1 MASDRSTTAGRGR
14 LARLGAER
22 AAAAVATAAG
32 VPPPLSRLVAQRA
45 VPFVVVAARRQARRA
60 RRLWLAGGA
69 AIAAIAVVVAAT
81 SGIRPQID
89 AVVTAQRTTP
99 AARADIPAPYLTAYQ
114 RAAASVRPPIPW
126 EILAGVGKVATDH
139 GRRSPYDDID
149 RGTAPNASYPE
160 VIPPIASAPPAPA
173 QAGPSLSPVTPAI
186 AAPDTELATDPNNV
200 EAFLAGE
207 RQVESG
213 GNYAQASSGA
223 TGAYQYIDSTWAS
236 EARSAGYPQY
246 ASNPASAAPP
256 TIQDSV
262 AAYNAEH
269 LFAQYRNWWW
279 VAEAWYFPRWAGD
292 PAEQNSVPYPD
303 AGNTLTMARYAH
315 AVYSAMATS
324 TSVPSAAGASTAGR
338 PAAAP
343 TPGPPSP
350 AGPSAPEG
358 SGPLLLT
365 PEPDRSA
372 GADLQAVDFAADLLA
387 RAAGPLEEQTWQKL
401 GLPSS
406 IAGRPLD
413 DPDARRFWAE
423 VLPRLPVANGVGIGQ
438 SAAAG
443 GPADTIPASGPEGR
457 PPAPGPGDGYR
468 PMSRFATDLLTNL
481 ALPVTEPNITAL
493 QAWASGEGSQAAFN
507 PLDTTQAEPGA
518 TAFNANGGVPVENYP
533 DYRTG
538 LAATVATLEPGGRP
552 APLYAKVIDA
562 LRAGSSAEAVESAV
576 AASPWGT
583 RAFPDPSFQALANFP
598 GLPASLPAGESPVIL
613 TDLRGAA
620 PWTTR
625 SVASGVD
632 AHAPADALTMAAYY
646 AGVTA
651 DVTPAAGAQYAATA
665 SVPADYRLPPGTPPA
680 VSIAI
685 SMAEAQLGKPYVY
698 GAEGPDS
705 YDCSGL
711 VMAAYASAGISLPR
725 TTYDQYLAG
734 QAVAAG
740 DPQGLR
746 AGDLLFLM
754 GSDARGAAPGH
765 VGMYL
770 GVGQVI
776 DAPYTGSV
784 VHISPID
791 SWIPKLVTVRRVVA
805 Q

>member
-1 MASDRSTTAGRGR
+1 MASDRSTTAERGR

-22 AAAAVATAAG
+22 AATAAAIAAG
-32 VPPPLSRLVAQRA
+32 IPPPLTRLVVQRA
-45 VPFVVVAARRQARRA
+45 APFMVVAARRQARFA
-60 RRLWLAGGA
+60 RRLWLTGGA
-69 AIAAIAVVVAAT
+69 AMAAIAVVVAAI

-149 RGTAPNASYPE
+149 RETAPNASYPE
-160 VIPPIASAPPAPA
+160 VIPPIASAPPAA
-173 QAGPSLSPVTPAI
+173 AVAGPSLNPVTPALG
-186 AAPDTELATDPNNV
+186 APDTELATDPNNV
-200 EAFLAGE
+200 EVFLAGE

-213 GNYAQASSGA
+213 GNYALASSAA

-292 PAEQNSVPYPD
+292 PAEQSSVPYPE
-303 AGNTLTMARYAH
+303 AGNTLTMARYAR

-324 TSVPSAAGASTAGR
+324 TAVPSTAVP

-343 TPGPPSP
+343 TPGPSGP

-365 PEPDRSA
+365 PEPDRPA
-372 GADLQAVDFAADLLA
+372 GAELQAVDRAADLLA
-387 RAAGPLEEQTWQKL
+387 RAAGPVEEQTWQRL

-406 IAGRPLD
+406 IVDRPLD

-438 SAAAG
+438 PATPG
-443 GPADTIPASGPEGR
+443 GPADTLPASGPEGR
-457 PPAPGPGDGYR
+457 TPAPGPGDGDR
-468 PMSRFATDLLTNL
+468 PMARFATDLLTNL
-481 ALPVTEPNITAL
+481 TLPVTGPNVAAL

-552 APLYAKVIDA
+552 APLYAKIIDA

-598 GLPASLPAGESPVIL
+598 GLPASLPAGGSPVIL

-620 PWTTR
+620 PGTTR

-665 SVPADYRLPPGTPPA
+665 SVPADYRIPPGTAGA
-680 VSIAI
+680 VSTAI

-734 QAVAAG
+734 QAVAVG
-740 DPQGLR
+740 DPQGFR

-770 GVGQVI
+770 GAGQVI

-784 VHISPID
+784 VHISPIE